1 VREKE
6 GTMNLKLIL
15 NFVSFFVRQ
24 PILNVWISI
33 SLNFGDPPTCSL
45 GPAIN
50 FRDFLIQHQMI
61 KLFLISLGYMLYY
74 QVKGISG
81 LRGSKIQ
88 FRRFSLEN

>member
-1 VREKE
+1 MRLKE
-6 GTMNLKLIL
+6 GTMNLKL
-15 NFVSFFVRQ
+15 NFKFVSFYVRD
-24 PILNVWISI
+24 PILNIWISI

-74 QVKGISG
+74 QLKGIRG
-81 LRGSKIQ
+81 LRYSKIE